1 MLIYNNC
8 CVYIPESFRKLGD
21 LFMDAM
27 LNGPQGRV
35 LLGPAAVAIGRAQD
49 NHLVL
54 HDAKIS
60 AHHAE
65 IRQEGRGHNI
75 IDLESTN
82 GTFLNEQRLE
92 PNRPYQ
98 LKPMDTIL

>member
-21 LFMDAM
+21 LFVDAI
-27 LNGPQGRV
+27 LNGPQGCI
-35 LLGPAAVAIGRAQD
+35 LLDHASIAIGRAQD

-54 HDAKIS
+54 RDAKIS

-65 IRQEGRGHNI
+65 IRQEGRGHSI

-92 PNRPYQ
+92 PNRPYRLQ
-98 LKPMDTIL
+98 